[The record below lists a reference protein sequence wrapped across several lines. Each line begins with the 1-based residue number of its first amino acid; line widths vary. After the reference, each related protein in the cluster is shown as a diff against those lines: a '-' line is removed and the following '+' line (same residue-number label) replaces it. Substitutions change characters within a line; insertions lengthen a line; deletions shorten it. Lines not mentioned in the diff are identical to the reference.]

1 MGNLLVEKM
10 SKICHIKLR
19 YLKGNF
25 AIGRKLSKHQTWDE
39 SRQDLSTKIGFQK
52 VTFFIL

>member
-52 VTFFIL
+52 VPFFIL